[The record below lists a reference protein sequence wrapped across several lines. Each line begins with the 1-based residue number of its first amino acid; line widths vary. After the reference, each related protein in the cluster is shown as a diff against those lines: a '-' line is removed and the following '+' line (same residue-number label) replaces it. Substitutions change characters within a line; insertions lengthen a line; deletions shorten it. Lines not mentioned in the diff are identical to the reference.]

1 MSIRSTLLLLVVSL
15 SAGAQEL
22 PLTHFTTGGQGAPL
36 PSASVQKIVQ
46 DDQGYIWLAFYST
59 GIARYDGHRMET
71 YGIADGIADPTV
83 REIAEDA
90 THHLWIGS
98 EAGLVVSAKPLNA
111 YAPGERVRFVANV
124 GDVTLAR
131 SRMRRNCVV
140 ASRDGSVWVGT
151 QNGIE
156 RYRFEGSRLST
167 EKIDTPAGVQ
177 AMLVRRDGSV
187 LASLLDN
194 QIIVAGKGPLTKLAS
209 GAGALLEA
217 PDGTIW
223 GGSNDGSVW
232 RLENGVAHVI
242 NHDLAERIVAL
253 LITHDGDLWAA
264 SLGKGA
270 LRIAPRNP
278 QNHLVITRANGLLG
292 ETLWTLFEDREG
304 NLWLGQNGGA
314 SRLRKGYRSFVAYT
328 ESSTPALPDSS
339 TFAVVPSWRGAMWV
353 GTGAGLASIAND
365 RTETITVANGLD
377 SNQIYSLAVDGDA
390 RLWIGTSAGLAC
402 LSLPGHEP
410 RAITTAK
417 RTNVS
422 VRGTTYVLSALGLS
436 TTYGVRHLG
445 SVMCFAGAWGAAC
458 YANETWYRF
467 GVRSGL
473 PPAGATSV
481 TVGAH
486 GHLWVGSTDHGLY
499 RSRAPLAKALAG

>member
-22 PLTHFTTGGQGAPL
+22 PFTHFTTGGQGAPL

-264 SLGKGA
+264 SLGTGA
-270 LRIAPRNP
+270 LRIDPRNP

-314 SRLRKGYRSFVAYT
+314 SSVTSSGS
-328 ESSTPALPDSS
+328 ESSSPPVLATMQKAIARSS
-339 TFAVVPSWRGAMWV
+339 LTRRARRRRCPILRRSRSCLRGAARCGW
-353 GTGAGLASIAND
+353 GRERDWLRSRTIAP
-365 RTETITVANGLD
+365 RPSPSPTVSTRIRFTRSRSTAMRACGSALRRD
-377 SNQIYSLAVDGDA
+377 SLVCRCPVTSRA
-390 RLWIGTSAGLAC
+390 RSRRRSARTSACAARRTC
-402 LSLPGHEP
+402 SP
-410 RAITTAK
+410 R
-417 RTNVS
+417 
-422 VRGTTYVLSALGLS
+422 SA
-436 TTYGVRHLG
+436 
-445 SVMCFAGAWGAAC
+445 
-458 YANETWYRF
+458 
-467 GVRSGL
+467 
-473 PPAGATSV
+473 
-481 TVGAH
+481 
-486 GHLWVGSTDHGLY
+486 
-499 RSRAPLAKALAG
+499 